1 MSRQLCIII
10 ANEDLKQTVILVIV
24 FFDEKKFAVFNS
36 LELQWWYKIPE
47 IALLLIFNF
56 LSFLPWLWTLTFP

>member
-36 LELQWWYKIPE
+36 LELQ
-47 IALLLIFNF
+47 
-56 LSFLPWLWTLTFP
+56 